1 MRVRL
6 GVDDVA
12 AMARLRDDV
21 IMGSTFEDALRRSAP
36 RWERPATDDELR
48 DMGFEACAATGRQ
61 EFYLN
66 RASNVARRTRPTVPE
81 AEARIRVDRGEFME
95 CYARLMMR
103 FSKLT
108 PHQREKLEE
117 VRAAKVAVLL
127 APAGGGKTFVAIQR
141 VVELLNEDPAATV
154 LFVARNKALALFVCK
169 WRRRRVA
176 QGGFARRG
184 ARARAGG
191 AVRRALGRGA
201 CARRRGHGRAAAV
214 GRRRDACRCH
224 DLRAHR
230 RRRGAPPRGRRHAV
244 RAARRD
250 WCRRGL
256 EPGRVP
262 AAAPRR
268 RRRRCDVRRTLRA
281 RWWNYHGSRSKALI
295 RL

>member
-1 MRVRL
+1 
-6 GVDDVA
+6 
-12 AMARLRDDV
+12 
-21 IMGSTFEDALRRSAP
+21 
-36 RWERPATDDELR
+36 
-48 DMGFEACAATGRQ
+48 
-61 EFYLN
+61 
-66 RASNVARRTRPTVPE
+66 
-81 AEARIRVDRGEFME
+81 ME

-169 WRRRRVA
+169 WLVVASRKAVSRIVERVHVLVAPFEDGPRRVRVDEA
-176 QGGFARRG
+176 AE
-184 ARARAGG
+184 
-191 AVRRALGRGA
+191 
-201 CARRRGHGRAAAV
+201 AAAV
-214 GRRRDACRCH
+214 GRQRDARRCH

-250 WCRRGL
+250 WCRRGI
-256 EPGRVP
+256 EAPV
-262 AAAPRR
+262 PRR
-268 RRRRCDVRRTLRA
+268 RLAGDGGDATSGGHCALAVESMAAARRL
-281 RWWNYHGSRSKALI
+281 
-295 RL
+295 